1 MEKVL
6 TKKIVYLVLFIILIF
21 GGLFGSKFLQIEQE
35 TTSRK
40 APPPP
45 QVSIVKVA
53 KQQWANNLSA
63 VGNITPLLGIILSNE
78 VAGVVSAIHFKSGQ
92 RVKKGDVLVELN
104 TDTDQALLNGL
115 LASERLAQIKFKRQA
130 KLLIKKVTSLSSH
143 DEARAVLDVAKTAV
157 LAQESI
163 MSKKRIHAP
172 FGGVMG
178 ICQISLGQYL
188 GKGHNIAPLVSLS
201 STYADF
207 SLAERYVSQVRID
220 QKVSVR
226 VQAYPNQVFSGKVQ
240 AINPSLDQL
249 TRTIA
254 IRAII
259 DNPEGQLKPSMF
271 ADVTLTISAPSPIL
285 TLPETA
291 VTYNTYG
298 ESVFIVVHND
308 NKATVIQRSIKS
320 GEHRQGYVEII
331 DGLTLDDSVVNE
343 GQVKLRNGM
352 AITITQPSTT
362 TKP

>member
-6 TKKIVYLVLFIILIF
+6 AKKIVYLALFVILIF
-21 GGLFGSKFLQIEQE
+21 GGLFGSKFLQIEQAKA
-35 TTSRK
+35 SRK

-63 VGNITPLLGIILSNE
+63 VGNITPQLGIILSNE
-78 VAGVVSAIHFKSGQ
+78 VAGIVSAIHFKSGQ
-92 RVKKGDVLVELN
+92 RVKKGELLIELN
-104 TDTDQALLNGL
+104 ADTDQALLNGL
-115 LASERLAQIKFKRQA
+115 LAAERLAQIKFKRQA
-130 KLLIKKVTSLSSH
+130 TLLVKKVTSLSSH

-157 LAQESI
+157 LAQKTI
-163 MSKKRIHAP
+163 ISKKRIHAP
-172 FGGVMG
+172 FDGVMG
-178 ICQISLGQYL
+178 IRQISLGQYL
-188 GKGHNIAPLVSLS
+188 DKGHNIAPLVSLS

-207 SLAERYVSQVRID
+207 SLAERYFSQVRIG

-226 VQAYPNQVFSGKVQ
+226 VQAYPNQIFSGKVQ

-259 DNPEGQLKPSMF
+259 DNPDGQLKPSMF
-271 ADVTLTISAPSPIL
+271 ADIKLTTSAPSTIL

-298 ESVFIVVHND
+298 ESVFVVVHND
-308 NKATVIQRSIKS
+308 NKTTVIQRSIKS
-320 GEHRQGYVEII
+320 GEHRQGHVEII
-331 DGLTLDDSVVNE
+331 EGLTLNDSVVNE

-352 AITITQPSTT
+352 PIIITQPSTT
-362 TKP
+362 SKP